1 MAPRKNSAGRRAF
14 LFELRVAAVY
24 SGGMGNTTRI
34 RSTLGISVLILSA
47 FTSEFVNAGGY
58 LNDSVTTRK
67 LGGVGNYLFRDSS
80 AGPVREIEE
89 ASANFVEIMS
99 FSQSIPEHAEDPEN
113 LDTIL
118 FGDGSSAISAA
129 ELRKIESIAEKLEA
143 DPYLKAEV
151 TGFADSIGKESSDES
166 LPSAR
171 AKAVTEALR
180 EKGVSPARMFW
191 TGARGTEIGTNRR
204 VEIRYR

>member
-1 MAPRKNSAGRRAF
+1 
-14 LFELRVAAVY
+14 LFELPVAAVY
-24 SGGMGNTTRI
+24 SEGMGHRMRI
-34 RSTLGISVLILSA
+34 ESVLGVSLFLVSSVVPGTA
-47 FTSEFVNAGGY
+47 RAAGY
-58 LNDSVTTRK
+58 LNDTATTRK

-89 ASANFVEIMS
+89 ASSSFVEIMS
-99 FSQSIPEHAEDPEN
+99 FSQSVPEHVENAEN
-113 LDTIL
+113 VDTIL
-118 FGDGSSAISAA
+118 FVDGSSALSAN
-129 ELRKIESIAEKLEA
+129 ELRKIEAIAEKLES

-151 TGFADSIGKESSDES
+151 TGFADSIGKESSDEA